1 MMNLKILL
9 KVLKKQTLITIIILF
24 WILIKNGNIL
34 DLDA

>member
-1 MMNLKILL
+1 MNLKILL